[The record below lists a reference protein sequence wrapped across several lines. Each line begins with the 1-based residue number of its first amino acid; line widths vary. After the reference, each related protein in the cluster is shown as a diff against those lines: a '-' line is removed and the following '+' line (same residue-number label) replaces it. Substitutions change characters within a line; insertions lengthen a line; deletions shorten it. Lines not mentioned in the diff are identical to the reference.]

1 LDLQASGDEK
11 SMSSGDSESEEGE
24 HRSH

>member
-24 HRSH
+24 HRPH